1 MRQTIID
8 AAVALFG
15 NLGYRNTGMHHIVE
29 RAKVTKDACYRHF
42 PNKEA
47 VAVAIIAE
55 ADVRTDDVMIGAM
68 SSPASALENLIVATL
83 VVTDMMERDSLVR
96 VANLLR
102 QTLTQVSSAAPD
114 TSSTSFLS
122 IPETAIRAAI
132 VDGDLLD
139 DIDVDAVAHTIR
151 AAVLGTRL
159 LSDAPADAVFAR
171 IAQVWRVILRGN
183 VPPQKLP
190 YLEGFVTRVAKQY

>member
-8 AAVALFG
+8 AAVALFSD
-15 NLGYRNTGMHHIVE
+15 LGYRNTGMHHIVE
-29 RAKVTKDACYRHF
+29 RAKVAKHACYRHF

-47 VAVAIIAE
+47 VAAAIIAE
-55 ADVRTDDVMIGAM
+55 ADVRTEDVMIGAM
-68 SSPASALENLIVATL
+68 ASPASALENLMVATL
-83 VVTDMMERDSLVR
+83 VITDMTEHDSLVR

-102 QTLTQVSSAAPD
+102 QALNQVSPAAPE
-114 TSSTSFLS
+114 TFYTPLRSL
-122 IPETAIRAAI
+122 PETAIRTAI

-139 DIDVDAVAHTIR
+139 DIEVDAVAHTIR

-159 LSDAPADAVFAR
+159 LPDATADAVFGR

-190 YLEGFVTRVAKQY
+190 YLEGFVTRLAKQY